1 MKQSKVTS
9 ENYANLA
16 RITES
21 ADMNIIMQ
29 RLQNPETV
37 RLLHAAMGL
46 ATESGEF
53 VDQLKKHIFYGKPID
68 IINIKEETGDVMW
81 YIAVAVN
88 VLQTTLND
96 IMEGNIEKLQKR
108 YPAKFTEDAALNR
121 NIEHELSHFNK

>member
-16 RITES
+16 RTTES
-21 ADMNIIMQ
+21 ADMNMIMQ

-81 YIAVAVN
+81 YIAVAIN
-88 VLQTTLND
+88 VLQTTLDD

-108 YPAKFTEDAALNR
+108 YPTKFTEDAALNR